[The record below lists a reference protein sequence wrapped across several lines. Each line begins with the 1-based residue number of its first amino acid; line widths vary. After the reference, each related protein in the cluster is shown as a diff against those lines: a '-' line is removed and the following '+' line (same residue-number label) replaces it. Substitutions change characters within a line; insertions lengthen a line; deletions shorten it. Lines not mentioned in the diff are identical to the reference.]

1 MVDLSSLRSKFP
13 ALSQTVN
20 GSSAV
25 FLDAPGGTQVPQTV
39 IDAVS
44 TYLATS
50 NSNVHGPFLTSRRTD
65 QVIEAAHT
73 AAADLLGCDADE
85 VVFGPNMTT
94 LTFAFSRA
102 IGREFQAG
110 DEIITTLLDH
120 NANVAPWHALA
131 ERGVRILEVGVR
143 KEDCTLDMEDFARK
157 LGPKTRLVA
166 VGFASNAV
174 GTINPLPQIVEMAH
188 RRGALVYVDA
198 VHYAPHHLIDVKGL
212 DCDFLACS
220 VYKFFGPHL
229 GIVFG
234 KRKHLARL
242 RPYKVRPATEM
253 LPYRWETGTQNHE
266 CMAGTTAA
274 IDYIADLGRQLSP
287 HANTRR
293 EAISNA
299 YGWISQHELSLCR
312 QLISGLLEIP
322 GLTLYGIADAA
333 RFDQRTATVGVRIDG
348 DSPEGLARALGDK
361 GIFTWAGN
369 FYALT
374 LMEALNV
381 EETGGV
387 LRIGLVH
394 YNTSEEVERLLAELR
409 LQVERAKKQTPQASN
424 AALAGRSRWPNVRSR
439 PLD

>member
-1 MVDLSSLRSKFP
+1 MLDLSSIRSKFP
-13 ALSQTVN
+13 ALSQEAN
-20 GSSAV
+20 GISAA

-39 IDAVS
+39 IDAMS

-65 QVIEAAHT
+65 QVIEAAHA

-94 LTFAFSRA
+94 LTFGFSRA
-102 IGREFQAG
+102 IGRELQEG
-110 DEIITTLLDH
+110 DEVITTLLDH

-131 ERGVRILEVGVR
+131 ERGVRILEVGIR

-157 LGPKTRLVA
+157 LSPRTKLVA
-166 VGFASNAV
+166 AGFASNAV
-174 GTINPLPQIVEMAH
+174 GTINPLPQMVKMAH
-188 RRGALVYVDA
+188 GQGALVYVDA
-198 VHYAPHHLIDVKGL
+198 VHYAPHRLIDVKDL

-229 GIVFG
+229 GIVYG
-234 KRKHLARL
+234 KRQHLARL
-242 RPYKVRPATEM
+242 RPYKVRPATET

-266 CMAGTTAA
+266 GMAGTTAA
-274 IDYIADLGRQLSP
+274 IEYIADLGRQASP
-287 HANTRR
+287 EVRTRR
-293 EAISNA
+293 EAICSA
-299 YGWISQHELSLCR
+299 YRSIGRYELSLSR
-312 QLISGLLEIP
+312 QLISGLLDIP

-333 RFDQRTATVGVRIDG
+333 RLEQRTATVGVRIEG
-348 DSPEGLARALGDK
+348 LSPDALARALGEK

-374 LMEALNV
+374 LTEALNL

-394 YNTSEEVERLLAELR
+394 YNTPEEVERVVSELR
-409 LQVERAKKQTPQASN
+409 F
-424 AALAGRSRWPNVRSR
+424 LAGQA
-439 PLD
+439 

>member
-1 MVDLSSLRSKFP
+1 MLNLAALRSKFP

-20 GSSAV
+20 GISAV
-25 FLDAPGGTQVPQTV
+25 FLDAPGGTQVPQAV

-44 TYLATS
+44 TYLETS

-65 QVIEAAHT
+65 RTIEAAHA

-110 DEIITTLLDH
+110 DEIITTELDH
-120 NANVAPWHALA
+120 HANVAPWHALA

-143 KEDCTLDMEDFARK
+143 KDDCTLDMEDFARK
-157 LGPKTRLVA
+157 LSPRTKLMA
-166 VGFASNAV
+166 VGLASNAV
-174 GTINPLPQIVEMAH
+174 GSINPLPQIVQMAH
-188 RRGALVYVDA
+188 RQGALVYVDA

-229 GIVFG
+229 GIVYG
-234 KRKHLARL
+234 KREHLARL
-242 RPYKVRPATEM
+242 RPYKVRPATET

-274 IDYIADLGRQLSP
+274 IDYIADLGRQVSP
-287 HANTRR
+287 PVNTRR
-293 EAISNA
+293 EAISAA
-299 YGWISQHELSLCR
+299 YAWISQHELTLCR
-312 QLISGLLEIP
+312 QLIAGLLEIP
-322 GLTLYGIADAA
+322 GLTLYGIADAG
-333 RFDQRTATVGVRIDG
+333 RLDERTATVGIRLG
-348 DSPEGLARALGDK
+348 GHSPDSLARALGET

-369 FYALT
+369 FYAVTLT
-374 LMEALNV
+374 EALHL
-381 EETGGV
+381 EQSGGL

-394 YNTSEEVERLLAELR
+394 YNTSEEVQRLLAELR
-409 LQVERAKKQTPQASN
+409 FL
-424 AALAGRSRWPNVRSR
+424 AATG
-439 PLD
+439 

>member
-1 MVDLSSLRSKFP
+1 M
-13 ALSQTVN
+13 
-20 GSSAV
+20 
-25 FLDAPGGTQVPQTV
+25 
-39 IDAVS
+39 
-44 TYLATS
+44 YLATS

-65 QVIEAAHT
+65 QVIEAAHA
-73 AAADLLGCDADE
+73 AAADLLGCEADE

-102 IGREFQAG
+102 IGRELQAG

-131 ERGVRILEVGVR
+131 ERGVRILEVGIR

-157 LGPKTRLVA
+157 LGPRTKLVA
-166 VGFASNAV
+166 VGYASNAV
-174 GTINPLPQIVEMAH
+174 GTINPLPQIIEMTH
-188 RRGALVYVDA
+188 RLGALVYVDA
-198 VHYAPHHLIDVKGL
+198 VHYGPHHLIEVKEL

-234 KRKHLARL
+234 KREHLARL
-242 RPYKVRPATEM
+242 RPYKVRPATEI

-266 CMAGTTAA
+266 CMAGTTAT
-274 IDYIADLGRQLSP
+274 IDYIADLGRQVSP

-299 YGWISQHELSLCR
+299 YSWISQHELALCR
-312 QLISGLLEIP
+312 RLISGLLEIP
-322 GLTLYGIADAA
+322 GLTLYGIADPA
-333 RFDQRTATVGVRIDG
+333 RLDQRTATVGVRING
-348 DSPEGLARALGDK
+348 HSPEGLARALGDK

-374 LMEALNV
+374 LTEALNL

-394 YNTSEEVERLLAELR
+394 YNTSQEVERVLAELR
-409 LQVERAKKQTPQASN
+409 L
-424 AALAGRSRWPNVRSR
+424 LA
-439 PLD
+439 

>member
-1 MVDLSSLRSKFP
+1 MLDLSSLRSKFP

-20 GSSAV
+20 GNPAA

-44 TYLATS
+44 EYLATS

-65 QVIEAAHT
+65 QVIEAAHM
-73 AAADLLGCDADE
+73 AAADLLGCDSDE

-94 LTFAFSRA
+94 LTFGFSRA
-102 IGREFQAG
+102 IGRELQEG
-110 DEIITTLLDH
+110 DEVITTLLDH
-120 NANVAPWHALA
+120 NANIAPWHALA
-131 ERGVRILEVGVR
+131 ERGVRILEVGIR
-143 KEDCTLDMEDFARK
+143 REDCTLDMEDFERK
-157 LGPKTRLVA
+157 LSPRTKVVA

-174 GTINPLPQIVEMAH
+174 GTINPLRQIVEMAH
-188 RRGALVYVDA
+188 HQGALVYVDA
-198 VHYAPHHLIDVKGL
+198 VHYAPHHLIDVRDL

-229 GIVFG
+229 GIVYG
-234 KRKHLARL
+234 KREHLARL
-242 RPYKVRPATEM
+242 RPYKVRPATET

-274 IDYIADLGRQLSP
+274 IDYIADLGRQVSTG
-287 HANTRR
+287 AQTRR
-293 EAISNA
+293 EAISAA
-299 YGWISQHELSLCR
+299 YGWVTQHELSLCR
-312 QLISGLLEIP
+312 RLISGLLDIR
-322 GLTLYGIADAA
+322 GLTLYGIAEAD
-333 RFDQRTATVGVRIDG
+333 RLNQRTATFGVRVEG
-348 DSPEGLARALGDK
+348 HSPEGLARALGQK

-374 LMEALNV
+374 LTEALSL

-394 YNTSEEVERLLAELR
+394 YNTPEEVERVLTELR
-409 LQVERAKKQTPQASN
+409 F
-424 AALAGRSRWPNVRSR
+424 LAGCRAVPGG
-439 PLD
+439 

>member
-1 MVDLSSLRSKFP
+1 MLDLCSIRSKFP
-13 ALSQTVN
+13 ALSQPVN
-20 GSSAV
+20 GISAA

-44 TYLATS
+44 TYLVTS

-65 QVIEAAHT
+65 QVIEAAHA

-94 LTFAFSRA
+94 LTFGFSRA
-102 IGREFQAG
+102 IGRELQEG
-110 DEIITTLLDH
+110 DEVITTLLDH

-131 ERGVRILEVGVR
+131 ERGVRILEVGIR

-157 LGPKTRLVA
+157 LSPRTKLVA
-166 VGFASNAV
+166 AGFASNAV
-174 GTINPLPQIVEMAH
+174 GTINPLPQMVEMAH
-188 RRGALVYVDA
+188 GQGALVYVDA
-198 VHYAPHHLIDVKGL
+198 VHYAPHRLIDVKDL

-229 GIVFG
+229 GIVYG
-234 KRKHLARL
+234 KRQHLARL
-242 RPYKVRPATEM
+242 RPYKVRPATET

-274 IDYIADLGRQLSP
+274 IDYIADLGRQASP
-287 HANTRR
+287 EVRTRR
-293 EAISNA
+293 EAISSA
-299 YGWISQHELSLCR
+299 YRWIGQYELSLSR
-312 QLISGLLEIP
+312 QLISGLLDIP

-333 RFDQRTATVGVRIDG
+333 RLDQRTATVGVRIEG
-348 DSPEGLARALGDK
+348 LSPDALARALGEK

-374 LMEALNV
+374 LTEALNL

-394 YNTSEEVERLLAELR
+394 YNTPEEVERMVSELR
-409 LQVERAKKQTPQASN
+409 F
-424 AALAGRSRWPNVRSR
+424 LAGRA
-439 PLD
+439 